1 MTRTPIATL
10 LALALALSTS
20 HHSLAADVSKKG
32 QAKTGKSGLPVPR
45 FVSLRSDKVNLRQGP
60 SRDYPVKWL
69 FKRIN
74 LPVEIIAEYEHWR
87 KVRDSQGSEGWVF
100 YRLLTGRRTALVM
113 PWEKEKRVLQ
123 LQDKASANGQ
133 LVAKIESGA
142 MVTIN
147 ECNGKWCSVEASKIN
162 GWIPQ
167 GKLWGVYAGEI
178 IKK

>member
-1 MTRTPIATL
+1 MTRIPLAAL
-10 LALALALSTS
+10 LFLAVLLNSS
-20 HHSLAADVSKKG
+20 FSLAADTTKAGKT
-32 QAKTGKSGLPVPR
+32 KTGKSGLPVPR

-60 SRDYPVKWL
+60 SRDYPVNWL

-87 KVRDSQGSEGWVF
+87 KIRDSQGSEGWVF
-100 YRLLTGRRTALVM
+100 YRLLSGRRTALVM
-113 PWEKEKRVLQ
+113 PWEKEKKILRLQ
-123 LQDKASANGQ
+123 TKPSAEGQ

-147 ECNGKWCSVEASKIN
+147 ECNGKWCSVEVSKIN
-162 GWIPQ
+162 GWLPQ